1 MVAEEDRLAR
11 SLIAKILANFG
22 KSRSTKTSEEKA
34 TNDVSGSSELRR
46 FVRNDLLGKNV
57 KF

>member
-11 SLIAKILANFG
+11 SLIAKILANLG

-46 FVRNDLLGKNV
+46 FVRNDL
-57 KF
+57 